1 MRDPTRRDGVIL
13 DLDDFSAERSD
24 RALCRGDLLLGA
36 YALHREEL
44 SADLHKRQRQLAE
57 HIELC
62 DGARHRKV
70 IAFPMSGGKFLRPR
84 VNAFHALQPQ
94 RTADLLEPRDAL
106 AEAVE
111 QRQIEVVLE
120 NTQRH
125 PRETRARADV
135 HHRFPRE
142 VNEPCQ
148 RRAVEQMQLRDGLRF
163 RDGGEV
169 HHLVLF

>member
-1 MRDPTRRDGVIL
+1 
-13 DLDDFSAERSD
+13 
-24 RALCRGDLLLGA
+24 
-36 YALHREEL
+36 
-44 SADLHKRQRQLAE
+44 
-57 HIELC
+57 
-62 DGARHRKV
+62 
-70 IAFPMSGGKFLRPR
+70 MSGGKFLRPR

-94 RTADLLEPRDAL
+94 RTADLVEPCDAL

-125 PRETRARADV
+125 PRETRARADI

-148 RRAVEQMQLRDGLRF
+148 RRAVEQMQLRDGLRL